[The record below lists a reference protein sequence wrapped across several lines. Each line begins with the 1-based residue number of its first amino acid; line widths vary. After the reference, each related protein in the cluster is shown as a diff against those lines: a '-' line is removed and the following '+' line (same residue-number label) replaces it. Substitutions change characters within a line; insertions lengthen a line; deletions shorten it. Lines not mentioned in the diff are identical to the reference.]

1 MTTVYSIVPAGK
13 APLWFFVGIVVLLL
27 GVMVLLGATVVGSR
41 FARFE
46 VSDSALRL
54 RGDVYGRT
62 LPFDH
67 LVADRIRVV
76 SLATESSLRPR
87 SKRVGTSLP
96 GYQAGWFRLDNGEK
110 ALLYLTDRSRAVY
123 IPTKDG
129 FSVLLSPHDP
139 EGMVAE
145 LREKVKARGG

>member
-1 MTTVYSIVPAGK
+1 MTTVYSIIPAGK
-13 APLWFFVGIVVLLL
+13 APLWFFFGIAVLLL

-41 FARFE
+41 FSRFE

-62 LPFDH
+62 IPFERI
-67 LVADRIRVV
+67 VPDRVRVV
-76 SLATESSLRPR
+76 DMATEPSLRPR
-87 SKRVGTSLP
+87 SKRIGTALP

-123 IPTKDG
+123 IPTRDG
-129 FSVLLSPHDP
+129 YSVLLSPHDP
-139 EGMVAE
+139 DGMVATI
-145 LREKVKARGG
+145 RERAKRRG